1 MIINVDCDNKDNLG
15 LRWRIFVAKLKLTY
29 ESLTSAVK
37 ALDDSIRLFEKI
49 KNSKNKNSQI
59 FANLGITYEDMCCA
73 TKDSIIKR
81 FKLTIELFWKY
92 LKEYLLTKGII
103 ANTDSPKD
111 VIRSGCKAK
120 LISEE
125 DTETFFEMLKSRNL
139 TSHIYKEE
147 LAEKL
152 TLVINSFCEVLKRN
166 INALKPE

>member
-1 MIINVDCDNKDNLG
+1 M
-15 LRWRIFVAKLKLTY
+15 AKLKLTY
-29 ESLTSAVK
+29 KSLTSAVK

-49 KNSKNKNSQI
+49 KNSKSKNSQT
-59 FANLGITYEDMCCA
+59 FANLGITYEDICNA

-92 LKEYLLTKGII
+92 LKEYLLEKGII
-103 ANTDSPKD
+103 ATTDSPKD

-125 DTETFFEMLKSRNL
+125 DAETFFEMLKSRNL

-152 TLVINSFCEVLKRN
+152 ALVINSFCEILKRN
-166 INALKPE
+166 IDTLKPE